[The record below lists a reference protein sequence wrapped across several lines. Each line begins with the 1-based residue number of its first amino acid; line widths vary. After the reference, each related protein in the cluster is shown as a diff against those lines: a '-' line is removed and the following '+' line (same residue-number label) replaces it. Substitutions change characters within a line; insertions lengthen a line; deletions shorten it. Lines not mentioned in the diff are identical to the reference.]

1 MFLNNSPLLLDAC
14 CVFNFV
20 ASGYFLAIINTI
32 PVPVMITQTVYEQ
45 ELIKFENFAQEDKQ
59 QFDHAIVQEIIKIV
73 DFESEI
79 EADFF
84 IDYVS
89 ILGDDGESA
98 TGAIAINRNWSMATD
113 DKAAINFFTQE
124 SPNLPILSTPDII
137 KYWSDQSNLSLEQV
151 YPAINAISTKARYQ
165 PPKNHPL
172 KSWWQEILKTQ

>member
-1 MFLNNSPLLLDAC
+1 MFINKSPLLLDSC

-32 PVPVMITQTVYEQ
+32 TVQVAITQTVYEQ
-45 ELIKFENFAQEDKQ
+45 ELIKFDNFTREDKQ
-59 QFDHAIVQEIIKIV
+59 QFDEAIVKGIVKIV

-79 EADFF
+79 EADLF
-84 IDYVS
+84 IYYVS

-98 TGAIAINRNWSMATD
+98 TGAIAVNRGWSIATD

-137 KYWSDQSNLSLEQV
+137 KYWSDQSNLSSKEV
-151 YPAINAISTKARYQ
+151 YPILNAISTKARYQ
-165 PPKNHPL
+165 PPRNHPL
-172 KSWWQEILKTQ
+172 KSWWQITLNTQ